1 MATEEQKKE
10 FEKLVKEK
18 QQAEYD
24 LRQIQRQIKDV
35 QGK

>member
-18 QQAEYD
+18 QQAERE
-24 LRQIQRQIKDV
+24 LLEIKHKIKDIES
-35 QGK
+35 K